1 MRKSNRKIIKG
12 DESSVRPLPLWF
24 HHSYIPKS
32 DGGTSVPDGEG
43 FFSQRQTCT
52 GAFDTYRTCNSS
64 GLLRRGPFNAE
75 RGWLMKSFIYCA
87 ICFSMIIPLAAF
99 AQESSPL
106 EEVQHGQ
113 YVALQNQMNYEQ
125 QRFNELQAIKTQV
138 DSIISQ
144 VRDRPVSSYGQ
155 DAERYRELELL
166 VPAAMAY
173 SQELA
178 RRQRQLDELQRQKVA
193 LRSQV
198 IDRRGGSLPTWWVE

>member
-1 MRKSNRKIIKG
+1 MKVVLRAIVYLTIIWP
-12 DESSVRPLPLWF
+12 VL
-24 HHSYIPKS
+24 I
-32 DGGTSVPDGEG
+32 
-43 FFSQRQTCT
+43 
-52 GAFDTYRTCNSS
+52 
-64 GLLRRGPFNAE
+64 
-75 RGWLMKSFIYCA
+75 
-87 ICFSMIIPLAAF
+87 F

>member
-1 MRKSNRKIIKG
+1 MKAVLHVIVCLTIIWP
-12 DESSVRPLPLWF
+12 VL
-24 HHSYIPKS
+24 
-32 DGGTSVPDGEG
+32 V
-43 FFSQRQTCT
+43 
-52 GAFDTYRTCNSS
+52 
-64 GLLRRGPFNAE
+64 
-75 RGWLMKSFIYCA
+75 
-87 ICFSMIIPLAAF
+87 F

-113 YVALQNQMNYEQ
+113 YLALQNQMDYEQ
-125 QRFNELQAIKTQV
+125 QRFNELQGIKTQV

-178 RRQRQLDELQRQKVA
+178 RRQRQLDELQRQKVT

-198 IDRRGGSLPTWWVE
+198 ADRRGGSLPTWWVE